1 MWRLARRLGEE
12 LGVPVTS
19 PIVPLLIGPERATVD
34 ASTQLLRRG
43 FHVPAI
49 RPPTVPPGT
58 SRLRVSLSAAH
69 SDADLQQLIDALRGC
84 GLRFQGSGQAAAAAG
99 APAAAGAAEL
109 AARGRQPEQ
118 LQNPMSR
125 L

>member
-1 MWRLARRLGEE
+1 MWRLAQRLGSE
-12 LGVPVTS
+12 LGVPVSS
-19 PIVPLLIGPERATVD
+19 PIVPLIIGPEAAAVG
-34 ASTQLLRRG
+34 ASMALLQRG

-69 SDADLQQLIDALRGC
+69 SEQDLLELLAALRGC
-84 GLRFQGSGQAAAAAG
+84 GLSFQRGGGVGAYGAEAATTTQ
-99 APAAAGAAEL
+99 APAAQATAGSEAPP
-109 AARGRQPEQ
+109 R
-118 LQNPMSR
+118 SR

>member
-1 MWRLARRLGEE
+1 M
-12 LGVPVTS
+12 
-19 PIVPLLIGPERATVD
+19 
-34 ASTQLLRRG
+34 QLLRRG

-69 SDADLQQLIDALRGC
+69 SDDDVRDLIEALRAC
-84 GLRFQGSGQAAAAAG
+84 NLRFRGSSPNSSSPRYSLRGASGVTGAIGAAE
-99 APAAAGAAEL
+99 PAAAL
-109 AARGRQPEQ
+109 
-118 LQNPMSR
+118 LSR